1 MDDLY
6 NKVLSEFYGI
16 NCDKC
21 KVNEKLLNYSN
32 LTDSFWLD
40 YMIKKLNINN
50 QCQVNLQTQLV

>member
-1 MDDLY
+1 MDTLY
-6 NKVLSEFYGI
+6 DKVLSEFYGI

-21 KVNEKLLNYSN
+21 KTKDKLLNYSN

-40 YMIKKLNINN
+40 YMIKNLNINN